1 MFLQLMAGGTG
12 FFRQCLNCTL
22 LLQANR
28 GGQASIS
35 APTPVQ
41 AEAHSNGSWQSANG
55 SASATSAEVDEADPA
70 WLQLPVIHYALMQ
83 GNQQPSFRLATGQH
97 DTRHW
102 LAWEVG
108 FVSCHYGFR
117 VQGL

>member
-1 MFLQLMAGGTG
+1 MELGKQH
-12 FFRQCLNCTL
+12 CLNREFRV
-22 LLQANR
+22 QANR
-28 GGQASIS
+28 GGEASTS

-41 AEAHSNGSWQSANG
+41 AEAHSSGSWQSANG
-55 SASATSAEVDEADPA
+55 SATSAEVDGADPA
-70 WLQLPVIHYALMQ
+70 WLRLPVIHYALMQ

-108 FVSCHYGFR
+108 LENRHCPA
-117 VQGL
+117 